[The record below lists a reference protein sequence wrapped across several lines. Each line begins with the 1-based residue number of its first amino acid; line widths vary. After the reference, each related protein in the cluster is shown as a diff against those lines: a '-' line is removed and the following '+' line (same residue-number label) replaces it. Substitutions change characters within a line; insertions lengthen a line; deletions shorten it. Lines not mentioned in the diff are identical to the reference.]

1 MCTQTYGCT
10 STYMHVCIMLILQIC
25 MYRYA
30 YLCVCVYPFIFVET
44 LISCAHDIVSF
55 ILSVLDAGMYGM
67 IFLGTESV
75 LKSIWIYICMVLYVY
90 TKHADI
96 GWA

>member
-1 MCTQTYGCT
+1 MC
-10 STYMHVCIMLILQIC
+10 VCIHSYLWK
-25 MYRYA
+25 RY
-30 YLCVCVYPFIFVET
+30 V
-44 LISCAHDIVSF
+44 HDIVSF
-55 ILSVLDAGMYGM
+55 ILSVLDNGMYDM